1 MKNTKPK
8 ITFAP
13 GCFDNFEGTQ
23 DELNELI
30 TEITKQLESGEIEST
45 PINFDELMEDDLVFA
60 ERLLH
65 SLREDTTATRVLQ

>member
-13 GCFDNFEGTQ
+13 GCFDHFEGTQ

-45 PINFDELMEDDLVFA
+45 PIDFDELMEEDPVFA
-60 ERLLH
+60 EKLLH

>member
-1 MKNTKPK
+1 MENTKPK

-13 GCFDNFEGTQ
+13 GCFDHFEGTQ

-45 PINFDELMEDDLVFA
+45 PINFDELMEDDPVFL